1 MKKWFLI
8 FAAQLIAIALC
19 KAQSTNSL
27 SISDCYKLAEQNYP
41 LVKRYDLIKK
51 TADYSLENLQKGYLP
66 QFAVS
71 AQASYQSA
79 VTSIP
84 IRLPGVEI
92 PVLSKD
98 QYKAYAEVDQVLY
111 DGGEIARQKDLQKS
125 NETVSQQQLASDLY
139 QLKDRI
145 NQLFFGVLLIDEQ
158 LKQNDLLA
166 KDLQLGLDKTQASV
180 KNGTAF
186 RSNADLISAEL
197 LQTKQQ
203 AIELQASRKAYTDM
217 LSLFIGKP
225 VDEDAALA
233 IPQQVTVSNE
243 IKRPELAVFDAEGKG
258 LDVQNQLLTVNTL
271 PKLSL
276 FLQGGYG
283 RPGLDA
289 LDNNF
294 AGYYLGGIHLSWSP
308 SVFYTLKKKRAQI
321 DINRQE
327 LAVQKE
333 TFLFNTNLTVKQ
345 QSSEISKYQRLSAS
359 DDEIIALREKVKTAA
374 MAQLENGVITGNDF
388 LKEVNDEDQAKQN
401 KLLHSIQL
409 LMAQYNQQTT
419 TGNQP

>member
-1 MKKWFLI
+1 M
-8 FAAQLIAIALC
+8 
-19 KAQSTNSL
+19 
-27 SISDCYKLAEQNYP
+27 
-41 LVKRYDLIKK
+41 
-51 TADYSLENLQKGYLP
+51 P
-66 QFAVS
+66 QFSVS

-79 VTSIP
+79 VTAIP
-84 IRLPGVEI
+84 IHLPGVQT

-125 NETVSQQQLASDLY
+125 NEAAAQQQLASDMY

-145 NQLFFGVLLIDEQ
+145 NQLFFGILLIDEQ

-166 KDLQLGLDKTQASV
+166 KDLQLGFDKTQASV

-197 LQTKQQ
+197 LQTKQHT
-203 AIELQASRKAYTDM
+203 IELQASRKAYTDM

-225 VDEDAALA
+225 VNEDTALA
-233 IPQQVTVSNE
+233 TPEQVTVSGE
-243 IKRPELAVFDAEGKG
+243 IKRPELAVFDAQGKG

-283 RPGLDA
+283 RPGLDV

-294 AGYYLGGIHLSWSP
+294 AGYYIGGVHLSWSP
-308 SVFYTLKKKRAQI
+308 SAFYTLKKKRAQI
-321 DINRQE
+321 GINRQE

-333 TFLFNTNLTVKQ
+333 TFLFNTTLTVKQ
-345 QSSEISKYQRLSAS
+345 QSSEINKYQRLSAS
-359 DDEIIALREKVKTAA
+359 DDEIITLRGKVKTAA
-374 MAQLENGVITGNDF
+374 MAQLENGVITSNDF
-388 LKEVNDEDQAKQN
+388 LKEINDEDQAKQN
-401 KLLHSIQL
+401 KLLHNIQL